1 MEVHMKK
8 WKSILSAALAGI
20 MVLST
25 AATISVDAANVTFTD
40 TSNHWAKEQ
49 INYLVSKDVL
59 NGYKQNDGT
68 YQFLP
73 NGEVTRA
80 EFIKM
85 LDETFGLTATTTIN
99 YSDVKTTDWFYT
111 YFAKAAA
118 QGYLLNYGNSV
129 SPNAKLTREEATTLL
144 VRYLGLLGGEKES
157 TSYFSDYSQI
167 SDHYKD
173 AVLTAVK
180 AGLITGYNEGGKT
193 LFKPKGTLTRA
204 EALTILYRAAGA
216 IYKDS
221 AYTKDSSAPTSN
233 AVITKGGVTLSG
245 LTLDGRVIITEGA
258 TGGTVTLSGCT
269 INGTLEVRGNVTL
282 NMDGNTKVNALTLCD
297 KASLTI
303 MTGCKVSTLTVNY
316 GANKVEIRGNGTI
329 ENAIV
334 NADGLITTMVPEEY
348 TIAYGLTA
356 NFGNTVYS
364 GSSADSNGFTSVP
377 YMSADETYNY
387 LNITAEN
394 GGQVYYYYTNVNYT
408 PSASEYN
415 SMYAMANYCGS
426 FSVAANKTY
435 MEKAKEFSSVKNF
448 DYVVIQL
455 VSGQRNYAPVLIANN
470 PATGSGFLTDPY
482 FNGSEIRFQA
492 DLAGTVYYYYSEA
505 VETINIV
512 EFLEGYD
519 DAGSSLRGSL
529 SVRADENGTISL
541 SSSNLNSYPYVII
554 AMQNSKGQYYTP
566 VIVSAGDNGFTDEPT
581 ITTLGTIAY
590 KTNTNGTMYYYY
602 TDDDKLPTPNEV
614 ASNYRKEVGGDYE
627 KVYKNTSATLKYDL
641 DLADRYDYMVF
652 CIEDSSR
659 ELLTPYILKVHME
672 TGFSVD
678 PYVSAAN
685 EVSFKPQ
692 SSGTVYWYFSKNSTG
707 VSSKDFMSGYNSTTS
722 ARRGKVSVTRNSY
735 GSFTFD
741 ASYAQ
746 SYPYIVV
753 MLTDSDGDSFQPVVI
768 DIKDTTNTGFTL
780 SPYCNLTDKTVTFM
794 TKDSGRVYYYY
805 SIATSAYSESIDD
818 FWTSY
823 NRNPGSSTATYG
835 TIDSIS
841 FDNIS
846 TTTYPG
852 MMLLFVD
859 SNNNEYYPVYVSLKV
874 DGSAG
879 QTANGFTVMSVSDST
894 SYSDSVEV
902 VLYVQVDGT
911 LSYTMYNSK
920 SDAYTKNYS
929 VSKGKTITLVISKD
943 YKYLALS
950 LGNYEELV
958 VDLTNDYDRNDTI
971 NDGSNVAGSGFTSA
985 SWNFMDGVPYFWGVA
1000 SVDGEVTCS
1009 VSNVFGT
1016 TETLAVKKGEPF
1028 MITLDFDINKYSSNT
1043 VFGTILGGSFTFSAQ
1058 LTDADGNIYQS
1069 VTSST

>member
-1 MEVHMKK
+1 MKK

-20 MVLST
+20 MVLSA
-25 AATISVDAANVTFTD
+25 AATIGVGAANVTFTD

-68 YQFLP
+68 YQFQP

-99 YSDVKTTDWFYT
+99 YSDVKTTDWYYT

-173 AVLTAVK
+173 AVLIAVK
-180 AGLITGYNEGGKT
+180 AGLITGYNEGGTTK
-193 LFKPKGTLTRA
+193 FKPKGTLTRA

-216 IYKDS
+216 IYKES
-221 AYTKDSSAPTSN
+221 AYTKDSSAPASN

-245 LTLDGRVIITEGA
+245 ITLDGRVIISEGA

-282 NMDGNTKVNALTLCD
+282 NIDGNTKVNAMTLCD
-297 KASLTI
+297 TASVTL
-303 MTGCKVSTLTVNY
+303 MSGCKVSTLTVNY
-316 GANKVEIRGNGTI
+316 GANKVDIRGNGTI
-329 ENAIV
+329 GNAIV

-364 GSSADSNGFTSVP
+364 GSSADDSGFTSVP

-387 LNITAEN
+387 VNITPN
-394 GGQVYYYYTNVNYT
+394 VSGQVYYYYTNVNYV

-415 SMYAMANYCGS
+415 SMYSKANYCGS
-426 FSVAANKTY
+426 FSVASNHTY
-435 MEKAKEFSSVKNF
+435 MEKAKEFSSVKSF

-455 VSGQRNYAPVLIANN
+455 VSGQRNYAPVLIDNN

-519 DAGSSLRGSL
+519 DAGSSLRSSM

-541 SSSNLNSYPYVII
+541 SASSLNNYPYVII

-566 VIVSAGDNGFTDEPT
+566 VIVSAGDNGFTDEPA

-614 ASNYRKEVGGDYE
+614 VSNYKREAGYGVE

-641 DLADRYDYMVF
+641 DLAEKYEYMVF
-652 CIEDSSR
+652 CIEDSNR
-659 ELLTPYILKVHME
+659 ELLTPYLLQVHME

-692 SSGTVYWYFSKNSTG
+692 SSGTVYWYFSKTNTS
-707 VSSKDFMSGYNSTTS
+707 VSSKEFMSSYNSTSS
-722 ARRGKVSVTRNSY
+722 AKSGKVSVTRNSY

-753 MLTDSDGDSFQPVVI
+753 MLTDTDGDSFQPVVI

-780 SPYCNLTDKTVTFM
+780 TPYCDLNNEKVVFQ

-805 SIATSAYSESIDD
+805 SMATSAYSESVTD
-818 FWTSY
+818 FWSSYSRNSGTSVAVT
-823 NRNPGSSTATYG
+823 GG
-835 TIDSIS
+835 VIDSIS
-841 FDNIS
+841 FMSIS
-846 TTTYPG
+846 TSKYPG
-852 MMLLFVD
+852 MVLLFED
-859 SNNNEYYPVYVSLKV
+859 SENNDYYPVYVSLTV

-879 QTANGFTVMSVSDST
+879 QTANGFTVMSVDDSYVT
-894 SYSDSVEV
+894 
-902 VLYVQVDGT
+902 LYVHISGT
-911 LSYTMYNSK
+911 LSYTYYN
-920 SDAYTKNYS
+920 D
-929 VSKGKTITLVISKD
+929 SKD
-943 YKYLALS
+943 YSTRSTKVEKGETIRIPNQSYYYNYVELQLDKYES
-950 LGNYEELV
+950 LI
-958 VDLTNDYDRNDTI
+958 VDLKEDYDRNDTI
-971 NDGSNVAGSGFTSA
+971 DDGSTVAGTGFSSA
-985 SWNFMDGVPYFWGVA
+985 HWSIVDGYPVFVGVA
-1000 SVDGEVTCS
+1000 AVDGEVTFKLS
-1009 VSNVFGT
+1009 INSHKQ
-1016 TETLAVKKGEPF
+1016 AVTKGEIVDYTIPYNIYDYANSF
-1028 MITLDFDINKYSSNT
+1028 VGT
-1043 VFGTILGGSFTFSAQ
+1043 VLGSLTISAQ
-1058 LTDADGNIYQS
+1058 IVDSDGNIYQS
-1069 VTSST
+1069 VTYTY